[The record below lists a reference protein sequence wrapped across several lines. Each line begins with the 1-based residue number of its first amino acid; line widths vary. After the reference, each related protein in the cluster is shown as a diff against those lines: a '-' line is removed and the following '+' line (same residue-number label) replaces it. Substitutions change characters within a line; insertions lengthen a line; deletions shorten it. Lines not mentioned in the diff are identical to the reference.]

1 MRRRALPLF
10 GLLLAALP
18 LLLGASGLVLTL
30 LAQTAATAVVCLGVG
45 LLMGQGGLVSFGHA
59 VYSALGGFAVLHVL
73 NAMPAGHSAAW
84 VALLPL
90 LGAAVGAAAAALLGW
105 FCTRQAGLGFAM
117 ITLGLGELVYAAAL
131 MWPEGSGGESGVRA
145 NRAQGAT
152 WAGLDFGP
160 MAQVYGLVVVY
171 TAAALAFAAWVPRTP
186 LGLVLRAVRDQP
198 GRAAGL
204 GQDPAQVRWITF
216 VLAGGLAGLGGALLA
231 LVFESVSAEAM
242 SGHRSGLLML
252 FTFMGGAAGLAGPV
266 LGAALL
272 VFCTVWLSV
281 WTPAW
286 GMYAGLLFLLMV
298 MAAPGGLVALR
309 PRWPGTS
316 RALAA
321 AVATAAAVV
330 LLELLYHRSLNAE
343 AGPVLRLVG
352 WGLDTTSPWP
362 WAGAAAMLLLGAWC
376 WRRSS

>member
-1 MRRRALPLF
+1 MRRVVVLIGVLVAVLPVI
-10 GLLLAALP
+10 
-18 LLLGASGLVLTL
+18 LGASGLVLTL
-30 LAQTAATAVVCLGVG
+30 LAQTAATAVVCLGVA

-59 VYSALGGFAVLHVL
+59 VYSGLGGFAVLHAL
-73 NAMPAGHSAAW
+73 NVMPAGHSAAW

-90 LGAAVGAAAAALLGW
+90 LGAATGAAAAAVLGW
-105 FCTRQAGLGFAM
+105 LCTRQAGLGFAM

-131 MWPEGSGGESGVRA
+131 MWPAWSGGEGGVRA
-145 NRAQGAT
+145 DRAQGAAL
-152 WAGLDFGP
+152 AGLDFGP

-171 TAAALAFAAWVPRTP
+171 TAAALAFAAWFPRTP

-204 GQDPAQVRWITF
+204 GQDPARVRWIAF

-266 LGAALL
+266 LGAVLL
-272 VFCTVWLSV
+272 VFSTVWLSV

-286 GMYAGLLFLLMV
+286 GLYVGLLFLLMV
-298 MAAPGGLVALR
+298 MAAPRGLVALR
-309 PRWPGTS
+309 PRWPGAW
-316 RALAA
+316 RAGAA
-321 AVATAAAVV
+321 LIGALAAVV
-330 LLELLYHRSLNAE
+330 LLELVYHRSLNAD

-352 WGLDTTSPWP
+352 WSLDTGSPLP
-362 WAGAAAMLLLGAWC
+362 WAAAAALLGLGAWG
-376 WRRSS
+376 WRRRP

>member
-1 MRRRALPLF
+1 MRRV
-10 GLLLAALP
+10 GLLIGVFLAGLP

-30 LAQTAATAVVCLGVG
+30 LAQTAATAVVCLGVA

-59 VYSALGGFAVLHVL
+59 VYSGLGGFAVLHAL
-73 NAMPAGHSAAW
+73 NALPAGHSAAW

-90 LGAAVGAAAAALLGW
+90 LGAATGAAAAAVLGW
-105 FCTRQAGLGFAM
+105 LCTRQAGLGFAM

-131 MWPEGSGGESGVRA
+131 MWPAWSGGEGGVRA
-145 NRAQGAT
+145 DRAQGAPL
-152 WAGLDFGP
+152 AGLDFGP

-171 TAAALAFAAWVPRTP
+171 TAAALVLAAWFPRTP

-204 GQDPAQVRWITF
+204 GQDPAQVRWIAF

-266 LGAALL
+266 LGAVLL
-272 VFCTVWLSV
+272 VFSTVWLSV

-286 GMYAGLLFLLMV
+286 GLYVGLLFLLMV
-298 MAAPGGLVALR
+298 MAAPRGLVALR
-309 PRWPGTS
+309 PRWPGAR
-316 RALAA
+316 RAGAA
-321 AVATAAAVV
+321 LLGLLAAVV
-330 LLELLYHRSLNAE
+330 LVELLYHRSLNAD
-343 AGPVLRLVG
+343 AGPVLRLAG
-352 WGLDTTSPWP
+352 WALDTGSPLP
-362 WAGAAAMLLLGAWC
+362 WALAAAGLLLGAWG
-376 WRRSS
+376 WRRRP